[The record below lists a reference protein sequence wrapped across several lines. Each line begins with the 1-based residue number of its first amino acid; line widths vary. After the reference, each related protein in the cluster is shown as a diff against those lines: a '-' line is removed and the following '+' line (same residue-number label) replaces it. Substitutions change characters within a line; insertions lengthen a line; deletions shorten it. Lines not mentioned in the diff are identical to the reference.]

1 MILGPQ
7 IYGSSQNL
15 RYAFH
20 LSRYTHDHFWVY
32 QSYARFLIPHTFDNT
47 DSYLIDQSLSS
58 LFCYWKVVLATENLH
73 KRQLGFEGAQFCMQ
87 ICSCLHDFYT
97 RKAGYWSVFIGVY
110 ELWKKCI
117 LCAKKLYTL
126 YWKKMKSWY
135 ANMCRRIMS
144 WATTDWKWVISW
156 ATGTGI
162 HSLFIIEEHR
172 SQLMQRRAVKMVSN
186 GSSPILQILTLLRG
200 H

>member
-1 MILGPQ
+1 MLSTLVAIHMIIFGFIKVMRVFSYPT
-7 IYGSSQNL
+7 
-15 RYAFH
+15 
-20 LSRYTHDHFWVY
+20 LS
-32 QSYARFLIPHTFDNT
+32 IIT

-87 ICSCLHDFYT
+87 ICSCLHDFSIPERRDIDLSLSACMNYE
-97 RKAGYWSVFIGVY
+97 KSAYSVLTSYIPY
-110 ELWKKCI
+110 IKK
-117 LCAKKLYTL
+117 KKN
-126 YWKKMKSWY
+126 KSWY